1 MSTKNKTVSIQ
12 SMRHTLGSWRHI
24 QTESEGMEK
33 VFHANGNQKKTGVAV
48 LISDKMHFKIKVHL
62 K

>member
-1 MSTKNKTVSIQ
+1 
-12 SMRHTLGSWRHI
+12 MRHSLWSWRHI

-33 VFHANGNQKKTGVAV
+33 VFHANENQKKTGVAV
-48 LISDKMHFKIKVHL
+48 LISGKMDCKIKVHL